1 MNVEHIFGEYKYYAS
16 KQNIYEDTLFYQDK
30 QVATRVL
37 SCYPEYT
44 KKYRNII
51 SNVLYSLND
60 TDSVLNKIEKL
71 KRQIRDDIVVIQ
83 SVIIDQIDTRYWIE
97 DFNIIIQF
105 LDKIIEYVNAK
116 KSRKNVSV
124 KNREKLYTH

>member
-1 MNVEHIFGEYKYYAS
+1 MIVEHIFGEYKYYAS

-37 SCYPEYT
+37 ACYPEYT

-71 KRQIRDDIVVIQ
+71 KRQIREDIVGIQ

-116 KSRKNVSV
+116 KSRKNVSA
-124 KNREKLYTH
+124 KNYTNL

>member
-1 MNVEHIFGEYKYYAS
+1 MIVEHIFGEYKYYTS

-37 SCYPEYT
+37 ACYPEYT

-60 TDSVLNKIEKL
+60 ADSVLNKIEKL
-71 KRQIRDDIVVIQ
+71 KRQIREDIVGIQ
-83 SVIIDQIDTRYWIE
+83 SVIIDQIDTSYWIE
-97 DFNIIIQF
+97 DFNTIIQF

-116 KSRKNVSV
+116 KSRKNVSA
-124 KNREKLYTH
+124 KNYTNL

>member
-83 SVIIDQIDTRYWIE
+83 SVIIDQIDTSYWVN
-97 DFNIIIQF
+97 DFIIILQF
-105 LDKIIEYVNAK
+105 LDKIIEYVNANYT
-116 KSRKNVSV
+116 RKNVSLRKY
-124 KNREKLYTH
+124 KNL

>member
-1 MNVEHIFGEYKYYAS
+1 MIVEHIFGEYKYYAS

-37 SCYPEYT
+37 ACYPEYT

-71 KRQIRDDIVVIQ
+71 KRQIREDIVGIQ

-116 KSRKNVSV
+116 QSRKNVSA
-124 KNREKLYTH
+124 KNYKNL

>member
-1 MNVEHIFGEYKYYAS
+1 MIVEHIFGEYKYYKS

-37 SCYPEYT
+37 ACYPEYT

-51 SNVLYSLND
+51 SHVLYYLND

-71 KRQIRDDIVVIQ
+71 KRQIRDDIVGIQ

-116 KSRKNVSV
+116 QSRKNVSA
-124 KNREKLYTH
+124 KNYKNL

>member
-1 MNVEHIFGEYKYYAS
+1 MIVEHIFGEYKYYAS

-30 QVATRVL
+30 QVASRVL
-37 SCYPEYT
+37 ACYPEYT

-60 TDSVLNKIEKL
+60 ADSVLNKIEKL
-71 KRQIRDDIVVIQ
+71 KRQIREDIVGIQ
-83 SVIIDQIDTRYWIE
+83 SVIIDQIDTSYWIE
-97 DFNIIIQF
+97 DFNTIIQF

-116 KSRKNVSV
+116 KSRKNVSA
-124 KNREKLYTH
+124 KNYTNL